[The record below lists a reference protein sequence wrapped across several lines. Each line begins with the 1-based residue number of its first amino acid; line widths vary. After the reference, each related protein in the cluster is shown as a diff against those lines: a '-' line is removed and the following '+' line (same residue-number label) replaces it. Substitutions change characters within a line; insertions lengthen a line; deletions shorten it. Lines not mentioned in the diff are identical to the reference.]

1 MSLQKN
7 LSSILFMFFL
17 TCSLFLY
24 GQKIKIIVKNSDS
37 LSLQLLK
44 VHDLQTVYK
53 NKKEALIAVEKLKLN
68 LEKSGFLNP
77 LLTLSKHK
85 DGKYSF
91 SLKDLKK
98 FDSIRITIPKEIP
111 QRIISRTSNTITLP
125 FKGISLFISNVN
137 NQFELLGN
145 PFTQTKLINLKSQ
158 HNKIWANLKIS
169 NHKSR
174 RIDKT
179 IFKDYKKFPLN
190 YKKQFLQLHKPIAFN
205 KRNILKIKNK
215 LKRLTFINQFKEP
228 EFLFTKDS
236 TFLYLYVNKKKV
248 NQFDGLIGFNSNKN
262 GNLIFNGH
270 LDISLK
276 NNFNKGET
284 ISLTWSN
291 NGNEQQDLDLKITTP
306 YIYSSI
312 LSPEINLKIRKQD
325 STFIN
330 TSFIGKIHFDL
341 VEKHKIGAI
350 IKNES
355 SRSNLVITNN
365 NVQNFTKTS
374 YGIEH
379 SYKLYENDDNSIIK
393 THIYSSFEFAT
404 RKFDTEQQNQNA
416 YSVSIEQNFRLASK
430 SSLNIKNTSK
440 ILDSENIL
448 FNELFQIG
456 GATTIRGFNEKSIFA
471 SSYNYSNL
479 EYRIRTGKLSY
490 LYSFSDIGFT
500 KNSIN
505 NLNTT
510 LTSFGLGYSFKTKTG
525 IIDLNYSLGKT
536 NNTKF
541 EFDKGLFHI
550 KFVNL
555 F

>member
-1 MSLQKN
+1 
-7 LSSILFMFFL
+7 MFFL